1 MANNNSD
8 TNIEVGFGANTG
20 ELEAGAQKAA
30 QSVQDATAKIKA
42 GCETLSVSAKAET
55 EKAVLSFQTMG
66 TQIKG
71 ISEQISTAISGMT
84 GMLAVFA
91 GGAVFAATIKAF
103 EDEVGQARQ
112 LMNTFGM
119 TAEKASILNTQLKLV
134 GLTSE
139 DYTGMAQKLGRQV
152 KQNEQGLND
161 LGVKTKDVN
170 GNYLDQQTI
179 MKNATDVMMSYK
191 AGTDRNQVSML
202 LWGRNSQDAI
212 KLQKLNNES
221 MEKATE
227 LAQKLGLV
235 LSGEAMQASK
245 EYKAEMNATKIV
257 VEGFMAKIGESLIPL
272 LTKLGQLF
280 VQIGQEL
287 FPIFTAAIDVS
298 KTAVDGLGTIIKTF
312 TDNTIKLF
320 HDLTG
325 ESHKAFA
332 KDMPDDMWSW
342 KNVVEMVGDAVEGI
356 FSTIDRALIELFG
369 DIRMVTLAWSTMWA
383 AYGQAVSG
391 NFTGAMDSVK
401 QGYKEEQKVIKETEQ
416 ALKDQEAAQLSSAAK
431 RAAAERGV
439 AKEREAANNGKT
451 YDGESGKRKKTGK
464 TKGDGEASYIEQL
477 TADLDKQK
485 LEYEQYY
492 ASIGQI
498 REVSKQQEAN
508 YWKGALDQTGLTEK
522 ERLDIYTRYAK
533 LQLQVDKQALKD
545 KEERGKAE
553 IEIERTTQD
562 GIIALEEESARHAN
576 ALNLTSK
583 EEYLSQEKSFLTKKY
598 DIDAAAL
605 QKEIDLY
612 KGDPNSEKKVEQLN
626 QKLISLKT
634 KYALDY
640 QKADNKQVEDSKM
653 KWTDLFKSI
662 SDGFGKSIG
671 GFIVGTKNFQ
681 SAMLGV
687 WQGIQGAFET
697 MIGNMIAK
705 WTAGELAKL
714 AVTLGILPAQ
724 SAGEAAASATSIAT
738 KKAEAAMTIPAS
750 AGIAAGEAA
759 ASVAGIPYVGPEMAA
774 AAYASTM
781 AMVMSGLA
789 VASASGGYDIPAGI
803 NPITQLHQSE
813 MVLPAKYADVIR
825 GMAGSSS
832 PAGATTSGGDIHLHV
847 NAVDAHSVRRLFQ
860 DNGSALADSLKH
872 QMRNLKR

>member
-8 TNIEVGFGANTG
+8 THIEVGFGANTG

-30 QSVQDATAKIKA
+30 QSVQDATAKIKT

-103 EDEVGQARQ
+103 QDEVGQARQ

-161 LGVKTKDVN
+161 LGVKTRDVN

-221 MEKATE
+221 MEEATE
-227 LAQKLGLV
+227 LAKKFGLV
-235 LSGEAMQASK
+235 LSGEAMQDSK
-245 EYKAEMNATKIV
+245 EYKEEMNATKIV
-257 VEGFMAKIGESLIPL
+257 VEGFMARIGESLIPL

-280 VQIGQEL
+280 VQIGQEM
-287 FPIFTAAIDVS
+287 FPIFNAAIEVT
-298 KTAVDGLGTIIKTF
+298 KKAVDGLGTIIQTF
-312 TDNTIKLF
+312 VDNTITLF

-332 KDMPDDMWSW
+332 KNMPDDMWSW
-342 KNVVEMVGDAVEGI
+342 KNIVEMVGDAVEGI

-369 DIRMVTLAWSTMWA
+369 NIRMVTTAWSTMWT
-383 AYGQAVSG
+383 AYGKAVSG
-391 NFTGAMDSVK
+391 NFTGAMDTIK

-431 RAAAERGV
+431 RAAAERSV
-439 AKEREAANNGKT
+439 VQARENANNGKS
-451 YDGESGKRKKTGK
+451 YDGESGKPKKTG
-464 TKGDGEASYIEQL
+464 KGDGEASYIEQL
-477 TADLDKQK
+477 SAELDKQK

-533 LQLQVDKQALKD
+533 LHLDVDKQSIKE

-553 IEIERTTQD
+553 IEIERTAQD
-562 GIIALEEESARHAN
+562 GIIAIEEESARHAN

-640 QKADNKQVEDSKM
+640 QKADNKQVEDSKK
-653 KWTDLFKSI
+653 KWTELFKSI

-671 GFIVGTKNFQ
+671 DFVVGISNFSTAMSGMFKSIQ
-681 SAMLGV
+681 SA
-687 WQGIQGAFET
+687 FSSF
-697 MIGNMIAK
+697 IAQQVS
-705 WTAGELAKL
+705 GYLATKAAQL
-714 AVTLGILPAQ
+714 LGIGVAKVDA
-724 SAGEAAASATSIAT
+724 SAKGTSAAAGAAESVSSI
-738 KKAEAAMTIPAS
+738 PF
-750 AGIAAGEAA
+750 
-759 ASVAGIPYVGPEMAA
+759 VGPELAA
-774 AAYASTM
+774 GAYASIM
-781 AMVMSGLA
+781 SMVSGGINSIP
-789 VASASGGYDIPAGI
+789 SASRGYDIPAGI
-803 NPITQLHQSE
+803 NPLTQLHQNE

-825 GMAGSSS
+825 GMSGSSS
-832 PAGATTSGGDIHLHV
+832 PSGGTISGGDIHLHV